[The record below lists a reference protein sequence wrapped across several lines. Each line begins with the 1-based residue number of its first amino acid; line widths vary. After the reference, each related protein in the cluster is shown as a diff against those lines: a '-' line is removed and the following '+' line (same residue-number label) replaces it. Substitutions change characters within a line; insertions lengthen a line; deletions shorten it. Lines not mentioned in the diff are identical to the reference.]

1 MSLVD
6 AIGPLH
12 HQLFNRA
19 VVVFELRYTG
29 FDNGLELACVQVT
42 PLALTPT
49 IDVGSLGGTRWVR
62 TRLPPPFFNTTSANT
77 RWSANER
84 STFLTDQAVFDPSSC
99 SYSAVF
105 FMLRPR
111 ILKNKILQG

>member
-1 MSLVD
+1 MSLAD

-49 IDVGSLGGTRWVR
+49 IDVGPLGGACWVR
-62 TRLPPPFFNTTSANT
+62 PRLP
-77 RWSANER
+77 
-84 STFLTDQAVFDPSSC
+84 L
-99 SYSAVF
+99 
-105 FMLRPR
+105 
-111 ILKNKILQG
+111 LQHHFGQRALVCQ

>member
-1 MSLVD
+1 MSLAD

-62 TRLPPPFFNTTSANT
+62 TRLPP
-77 RWSANER
+77 
-84 STFLTDQAVFDPSSC
+84 L
-99 SYSAVF
+99 
-105 FMLRPR
+105 
-111 ILKNKILQG
+111 LQHHFGQHALVYQ